1 MGHFRKVCL
10 GKPVD
15 LIIAQHSF
23 IDVVKAQPHADLF
36 MIHFSQGMSA
46 MTLKEGK
53 SVSRRAV
60 RLFLLLGVSF
70 PLHICHKS

>member
-1 MGHFRKVCL
+1 MGHLRKVCL

-15 LIIAQHSF
+15 LIFAQHSF

-46 MTLKEGK
+46 MTLK